1 MELDRIDRQLINR
14 IQSQFPLTAEP
25 FASLGTQLNISQDEV
40 INRIARWKANRIIRL
55 IGPVMDA
62 RRLGYQTTLVA
73 MSIPEDKLEEAARV
87 ITKHPGVSHNYERE
101 HHFNLWFTLAIPP
114 SSNMETE
121 LKQLTGPI
129 DADACFALPARKL
142 FKINACFNLE
152 GNGPPSTAD
161 NGDTDPALAEK
172 ATLSRRDK
180 DVINALQTDLPLEKS
195 PFSKMAAQA
204 AMNTEK
210 FLAHSRTLMER
221 GIVRRYGASLNHRK
235 AGFTANGMACWEVPA
250 EKVDSVGKS
259 LASRKEV
266 SHCYERETNRLW
278 KYNLFAMIHGQA
290 IETCRE
296 IAAEATAANGLA
308 DYVMLFSTREFK
320 KQRIKYPV

>member
-1 MELDRIDRQLINR
+1 MELDRTDRQLINR

-25 FASLGTQLNISQDEV
+25 FASLGRQLNISQDEV
-40 INRIARWKANRIIRL
+40 INRIARWKADRIIRL
-55 IGPVMDA
+55 IGPVMEA

-73 MSIPEDKLEEAARV
+73 MSVPEDKLEAAARV
-87 ITKHPGVSHNYERE
+87 ITEHPGVSHSYQRE

-129 DADACFALPARKL
+129 KADACFALPARKL

-152 GNGPPSTAD
+152 GDGLLSTAD
-161 NGDTDPALAEK
+161 NGGTEPVLAEK
-172 ATLSRRDK
+172 AVLSKKDK

-195 PFSKMAAQA
+195 PFAKMAVQA
-204 AMNTEK
+204 AMNTAD
-210 FLAHSRTLMER
+210 FLAHSQRLIER

-250 EKVDSVGKS
+250 EKVDTVGKS
-259 LASRKEV
+259 LASRREV

-290 IETCRE
+290 IETCRK
-296 IAAEATAANGLA
+296 IAADATADNSLA
-308 DYVMLFSTREFK
+308 DCVMLFSTREFK

>member
-1 MELDRIDRQLINR
+1 MELDRTGRQLLNR

-25 FASLGTQLNISQDEV
+25 FASLGSQFNISQDEV
-40 INRIARWKANRIIRL
+40 INRIARWKADRIIRL
-55 IGPVMDA
+55 IGPVMEA

-73 MSIPEDKLEEAARV
+73 MSLPEDKLEESARV
-87 ITKHPGVSHNYERE
+87 ITEHPGVSHSYQRE

-121 LKQLTGPI
+121 LEHLTGPLK
-129 DADACFALPARKL
+129 ADVCFALPARKL
-142 FKINACFNLE
+142 FKINACFNME
-152 GNGPPSTAD
+152 GDGSLLTAD
-161 NGDTDPALAEK
+161 NGGTDPALAEK
-172 ATLSRRDK
+172 ANLSRRDK

-195 PFSKMAAQA
+195 PFSKMASQA
-204 AMNTEK
+204 AMNTEE
-210 FLAHSRTLMER
+210 FLAHSRKLLER

-235 AGFTANGMACWEVPA
+235 AGLTANGMACWEVPA
-250 EKVDSVGKS
+250 EKVDIVGKS

-266 SHCYERETNRLW
+266 SHCYERETNVLW

-296 IAAEATAANGLA
+296 IAAEATAANDLT